1 LLVIR
6 VLTNVSSVQVIFGL
20 SLQPAI
26 VVLAREHK
34 PAVQQFFE
42 LTRTFFKGVLMSLE
56 KIPQLICPAG
66 SLPALKAA
74 IDNGADAVYLG
85 YKNDTNARNFAGLN
99 FDEKAM
105 REGIRYA
112 QSRGRRVLLAINTFA
127 QPGRDADWQRAVD
140 GAAELGVDAVI
151 LADVGLLD
159 YAARRYPDLRLHLSV
174 QGSATSY
181 EAVNFAQREFGVRRA
196 VLPRVLTL
204 AQVENVIRNTTVEI
218 EVFGFG
224 SLCVMNE
231 GRCWLSSYATGE
243 SPNTVGACSPAKY
256 VKWEKTPG
264 QMTTRLNGI
273 LIDRFDDNESAGY
286 PTLCKGRFEVNGET
300 YYALEEP
307 TSLNVLEILPE
318 IARIGVAA
326 IKVEG
331 RQRSPTYVAQVT
343 KNMRAALD
351 ALAREGEQYRVK
363 PAWQSKLSKVAEG
376 SQATLGAYNRPWR

>member
-1 LLVIR
+1 
-6 VLTNVSSVQVIFGL
+6 
-20 SLQPAI
+20 
-26 VVLAREHK
+26 
-34 PAVQQFFE
+34 
-42 LTRTFFKGVLMSLE
+42 MSQS
-56 KIPQLICPAG
+56 KIPELVCPAG

-74 IDNGADAVYLG
+74 IDNGADTVYFG

-99 FDEKAM
+99 FDQKAM
-105 REGIRYA
+105 VEGIGYA
-112 QSRGRRVLLAINTFA
+112 HSRGKHVLMAINTFP
-127 QPGRDADWQRAVD
+127 QPGREADWHRAVD
-140 GAAELGVDAVI
+140 GAADLGVDAVI
-151 LADVGLLD
+151 LADIGLLD
-159 YAARRYPDLRLHLSV
+159 YASKRHPDLRLHLSV

-181 EAVNFAQREFGVRRA
+181 EAVNFAHREFGVRRA

-204 AQVENVIRNTTVEI
+204 AQVELVIQNTPVEI

-256 VKWEKTPG
+256 VKWERSPG
-264 QMTTRLNGI
+264 QMSTRLNGI
-273 LIDRFDDNESAGY
+273 LIDRCADNEPAGY
-286 PTLCKGRFEVNGET
+286 PTLCKGRFEVAGET

-318 IARIGVAA
+318 IVKIGVSA

-343 KNMRAALD
+343 RTLRAAIDELGRD
-351 ALAREGEQYRVK
+351 FEHFKVK
-363 PAWQSKLSKVAEG
+363 PAWQAELAKVSEG
-376 SQATLGAYNRPWR
+376 VQATLGAYNRPWR

>member
-1 LLVIR
+1 MLQQKTPELV
-6 VLTNVSSVQVIFGL
+6 
-20 SLQPAI
+20 
-26 VVLAREHK
+26 
-34 PAVQQFFE
+34 
-42 LTRTFFKGVLMSLE
+42 
-56 KIPQLICPAG
+56 CPAG

-74 IDNGADAVYLG
+74 VDNGADTVYFG

-99 FDEKAM
+99 FDHKAM
-105 REGIRYA
+105 VDGINYA
-112 QSRGRRVLLAINTFA
+112 HARGKHVLMAINTFP
-127 QPGRDADWQRAVD
+127 QPGREADWRKAVD

-151 LADVGLLD
+151 LADIGLLD
-159 YAARRYPDLRLHLSV
+159 YARSRHPDLRLHLSV

-181 EAVNFAQREFGVRRA
+181 EAVNFAHREFGVRRA

-204 AQVENVIRNTTVEI
+204 AQVEQVIKNTPVEI

-256 VKWEKTPG
+256 VKWEKSPG
-264 QMTTRLNGI
+264 QMSTRLNGI
-273 LIDRFDDNESAGY
+273 LIDRYSDSEAAGY

-318 IARIGVAA
+318 IMKIGVSA

-343 KNMRAALD
+343 RTLRAALD
-351 ALAREGEQYRVK
+351 ELGRGTERYQVK
-363 PAWQSKLSKVAEG
+363 PAWMAELGKVSEG
-376 SQATLGAYNRPWR
+376 VQATLGAYNRPWR

>member
-1 LLVIR
+1 MP
-6 VLTNVSSVQVIFGL
+6 Q
-20 SLQPAI
+20 
-26 VVLAREHK
+26 
-34 PAVQQFFE
+34 
-42 LTRTFFKGVLMSLE
+42 
-56 KIPQLICPAG
+56 KIPELVCPAG

-74 IDNGADAVYLG
+74 VDHGADTVYFG

-99 FDEKAM
+99 FDRKAM
-105 REGIRYA
+105 LEGIAYA
-112 QSRGRRVLLAINTFA
+112 HARGRKVLMAINTFP
-127 QPGRDADWQRAVD
+127 QPGREADWRAAVD
-140 GAAELGVDAVI
+140 GAAELKVDAVI

-159 YAARRYPDLRLHLSV
+159 YAHRQHPNLRLHLSV

-181 EAVNFAQREFGVRRA
+181 EAVNFAHREFGIQRV

-204 AQVENVIRNTTVEI
+204 AQVELVAKNTPVEI

-256 VKWEKTPG
+256 VKWERAPG
-264 QMTTRLNGI
+264 QMSTRLNGI
-273 LIDRFDDNESAGY
+273 LIDRYADSEPAGY
-286 PTLCKGRFEVNGET
+286 PTLCKGRFEVGGET

-318 IARIGVAA
+318 IVKAGVSA

-331 RQRSPTYVAQVT
+331 RQRSPAYVAQVT
-343 KNMRAALD
+343 RTLRAALD
-351 ALAREGEQYRVK
+351 ELKRDFEHFSVR
-363 PAWQSKLSKVAEG
+363 PAWQAELGKVAEG
-376 SQATLGAYNRPWR
+376 SQVTLGAYNRPWR

>member
-1 LLVIR
+1 MLQQKLPELV
-6 VLTNVSSVQVIFGL
+6 
-20 SLQPAI
+20 
-26 VVLAREHK
+26 
-34 PAVQQFFE
+34 
-42 LTRTFFKGVLMSLE
+42 
-56 KIPQLICPAG
+56 CPAG

-74 IDNGADAVYLG
+74 VDNGADTVYFG

-99 FDEKAM
+99 FDQKAM
-105 REGIRYA
+105 VEGINYA
-112 QSRGRRVLLAINTFA
+112 HARGRHVLMAINTFP
-127 QPGRDADWQRAVD
+127 QPGREADWHRAVD
-140 GAAELGVDAVI
+140 GAADLGVDAVI
-151 LADVGLLD
+151 LADLGLLD
-159 YAARRYPDLRLHLSV
+159 YASKRHPDLRLHLSV

-181 EAVNFAQREFGVRRA
+181 EAVNFAHREFGVRRA

-204 AQVENVIRNTTVEI
+204 AQVELVIQNTPVEI

-256 VKWEKTPG
+256 VKWERSPG
-264 QMTTRLNGI
+264 QMSTRLNGI
-273 LIDRFDDNESAGY
+273 LIDRCADNEPAGY
-286 PTLCKGRFEVNGET
+286 PTLCKGRFEVAGET

-318 IARIGVAA
+318 IVKIGVSA

-343 KNMRAALD
+343 RTLRAAIDELGRD
-351 ALAREGEQYRVK
+351 FEHFKVK
-363 PAWQSKLSKVAEG
+363 PAWQAELAKVSEG
-376 SQATLGAYNRPWR
+376 VQATLGAYNRPWR

>member
-1 LLVIR
+1 MPDPRLPELV
-6 VLTNVSSVQVIFGL
+6 
-20 SLQPAI
+20 
-26 VVLAREHK
+26 
-34 PAVQQFFE
+34 
-42 LTRTFFKGVLMSLE
+42 
-56 KIPQLICPAG
+56 CPAG

-74 IDNGADAVYLG
+74 VDNGADTVYLG

-99 FDEKAM
+99 FDHKAM
-105 REGIRYA
+105 VDGISYA
-112 QSRGRRVLLAINTFA
+112 HSRGKHVLMAINTFP
-127 QPGRDADWQRAVD
+127 QPGREADWHKAVD
-140 GAAELGVDAVI
+140 GAADLGVDAVI
-151 LADVGLLD
+151 LADIGLLD
-159 YAARRYPDLRLHLSV
+159 YASKRHPDLRLHLSV

-181 EAVNFAQREFGVRRA
+181 EAVNFAHREFGVKRA

-204 AQVENVIRNTTVEI
+204 AQVELVIQNTPVEI

-256 VKWEKTPG
+256 VKWDKAPG
-264 QMTTRLNGI
+264 KMSTRLNGI
-273 LIDRFDDNESAGY
+273 LIDSYTDNEPAGY
-286 PTLCKGRFEVNGET
+286 PTLCKGRFEVGGET

-318 IARIGVAA
+318 IMKIGVSA

-343 KNMRAALD
+343 RTLRAALD
-351 ALAREGEQYRVK
+351 ELGRGIDTYSVK
-363 PAWQSKLSKVAEG
+363 PAWQAELSKVSEG
-376 SQATLGAYNRPWR
+376 VQATLGAYNRPWR